1 MLGIRKLTFR
11 FKIKVLGTNTLLSLK
26 LKAKYCNS
34 AQILPWLSIVYYLL
48 ELSLIQ
54 TESFTQ
60 CFVLVSKVCLNKK
73 NLNPT
78 NIALCCV
85 LCTLYGCH
93 IMFTENPKSNQSYLS
108 LFRSSLTALI
118 KIMMFYQTHIS
129 VSNYILY

>member
-34 AQILPWLSIVYYLL
+34 AQILPWLSIVYYWL

-54 TESFTQ
+54 NESFTQ

-85 LCTLYGCH
+85 CALCMVATSCSPRTLKAIRVIFLC
-93 IMFTENPKSNQSYLS
+93 SDRSY
-108 LFRSSLTALI
+108 RSSTLFYNIGTCII
-118 KIMMFYQTHIS
+118 KCIVKQK
-129 VSNYILY
+129 